1 MKGFVALELYVI
13 IEPTIVE
20 AREGSQHT
28 VLDGNVDEHI
38 DLIPLQSYQGCAEN
52 TGNGYGNEPGRH
64 FPI

>member
-1 MKGFVALELYVI
+1 MVKGFVALELYVI

-38 DLIPLQSYQGCAEN
+38 GSIPLQFYQRCAKN
-52 TGNGYGNEPGRH
+52 LGDRYDNEPW
-64 FPI
+64 